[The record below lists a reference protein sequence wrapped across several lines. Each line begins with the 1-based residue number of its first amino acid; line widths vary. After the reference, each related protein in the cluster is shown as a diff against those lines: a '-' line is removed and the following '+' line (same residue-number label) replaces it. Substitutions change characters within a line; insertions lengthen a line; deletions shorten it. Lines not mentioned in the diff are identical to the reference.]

1 MDKERID
8 ALVKDFNRAIMPFG
22 SHDVYVVMKWADS
35 VNMTAEEVVDLLLEQ
50 AEDLGVN
57 ITKLDPC
64 YEILEH
70 ILQMAG
76 NYIDEIIGYDL
87 VNDNNGS
94 IYTYGNY
101 MDSSYNYSEKDVDD
115 LQSKINQ
122 ATQEQKDMLLT
133 DDFVRFLFEKLE
145 IEIT

>member
-22 SHDVYVVMKWADS
+22 SRDVYVVMEWADS
-35 VNMTAEEVVDLLLEQ
+35 VNMTAEEVVDLLLEE

-64 YEILEH
+64 YGILEH
-70 ILQMAG
+70 ILQMAR

-87 VNDNNGS
+87 LNDNNGS